1 LTAPLPIAMSS
12 NHTPR
17 IKWARYTLLLAAAM
31 ASLLVQR
38 ASLAEPFP
46 MSGQLLNKTVHETP
60 GIAHERIAS
69 WKKLISHFQNADHQ
83 QKLQAVNR
91 FFNKMQFINDQDHWG
106 KEDYWATPLQM
117 LTTNGGDCED
127 YSIAKYFTLRE
138 MGVPAERMRLT
149 YVKAIKLNQ
158 AHMVLAYYP
167 APDATPLILDN
178 LVTEIQTAT
187 SRSDLQPVYSFN
199 STDLWLVKQ
208 PGGEQHI
215 GRAGRLSRWQDVIA
229 RIGSEQLTY
238 RQ

>member
-1 LTAPLPIAMSS
+1 MFTTRTQLIEST
-12 NHTPR
+12 
-17 IKWARYTLLLAAAM
+17 RYTLLVTAALAC
-31 ASLLVQR
+31 LLTYR
-38 ASLAEPFP
+38 GSLAESFP
-46 MSGQLLNKTVHETP
+46 MSGQLLNKTEQEHP
-60 GIAHERIAS
+60 GFAQERIAS
-69 WKKLISHFQNADHQ
+69 WEKLISYYKNSGHQ
-83 QKLQAVNR
+83 QKLHVVNR
-91 FFNKMQFINDQDHWG
+91 FFNKMKFVNDRDHWG

-117 LTTNGGDCED
+117 LTSNGGDCED

>member
-1 LTAPLPIAMSS
+1 
-12 NHTPR
+12 
-17 IKWARYTLLLAAAM
+17 
-31 ASLLVQR
+31 
-38 ASLAEPFP
+38 